1 MKQFMS
7 VSTCFLPLEGSFGSS
22 PIMASKIVR
31 IRSPKSLKASLR
43 QVWRRW
49 LLPNLRAGVEG
60 VPVSVDRMAFGLS
73 VFFFFFWGE
82 YNICSRDHSLIRRDE
97 QQRSHT

>member
-7 VSTCFLPLEGSFGSS
+7 VSTCFLAKRGLFRNHLSWLL
-22 PIMASKIVR
+22 IVR

-60 VPVSVDRMAFGLS
+60 VPVSVDRMAFVCL
-73 VFFFFFWGE
+73 FFFFFGGG
-82 YNICSRDHSLIRRDE
+82 YNIYVQETTL
-97 QQRSHT
+97 